1 MRREEHIGRRD
12 PREHQSKWQ
21 EATEADD
28 WQYETSEP
36 VSTRPSVA
44 EILTPSKLEGL
55 GYGIYTSF
63 ENNALDEDVKNAFM
77 NGEVRNPVLEY
88 PGLNSEGAS
97 KLQRM
102 HDELGDALDQAVEA
116 SDVFAEPARR
126 EAVESTVGYQQRA
139 LEYGLV
145 LAEINELSSKLR
157 IGELDEEGED
167 ELQEKL
173 ELSRQMNQELYG
185 RLDENDGNAIL
196 RTIWNRVDGRFV
208 PGGDLEG
215 DKQAMALY
223 TELSNGFTL
232 NDYEIPG
239 LPREFETED
248 GYTSSQ
254 ELPKL
259 NEGEP
264 GKVLDWVG
272 EHFNAN
278 YGWMRQAIEDKW
290 QAKKEARGE
299 DYTATP
305 AEVVEFFED
314 IINRDDPDHEHG
326 VQVEVKPGANA
337 LSWNANMRAVRVG
350 ENRTPFKNPEALYHK
365 VLHEYTVHGGR
376 SLNGFETGLPIM
388 GTGVYTKDDEGKWSS
403 YGVFEEGFA
412 TLVEAS
418 VADKKP
424 DWTVVNLAKP
434 LGIALAE
441 QGHDFRSVYELTWRY
456 AALMNAKKAKGEDQA
471 TISDELIEKSQNTAY
486 RQALRIFR
494 GNQLDLAEHGI
505 DNVPITYNK
514 DLNYFTG
521 RMKAMDYMVELYEQG
536 GTDGLDGLDRLL
548 KAKIDPTVP
557 EQADL
562 VRRIEEQQKARQRI
576 SEAVADA
583 AVAEAVHI
591 EDNRY

>member
-1 MRREEHIGRRD
+1 MRREERIGQR
-12 PREHQSKWQ
+12 PPQEYQSEWQ
-21 EATEADD
+21 EAAEAND
-28 WQYETSEP
+28 WEYKTSEP
-36 VSTRPSVA
+36 LSARPSVA

-196 RTIWNRVDGRFV
+196 RTIWNRVDGRLA
-208 PGGDLEG
+208 PGGDLKG
-215 DKQAMALY
+215 DRRAEALY
-223 TELSNGFTL
+223 AELNCGFTL
-232 NDYEIPG
+232 NDYEIAG

-350 ENRTPFKNPEALYHK
+350 ENRTPFKNPEALYQK
-365 VLHEYTVHGGR
+365 VLHEYAVHGGR
-376 SLNGFETGLPIM
+376 SLNGFKTGLPIM

-424 DWTVVNLAKP
+424 GWTVVNLAKP

-441 QGHDFRSVYELTWRY
+441 QGYDFRSVYELTWRY
-456 AALMNAKKAKGEDQA
+456 AALMNAKKAKGEDRA
-471 TISDELIEKSQNTAY
+471 TIDDELIKKSQDTAY
-486 RQALRIFR
+486 RQTLRIFR
-494 GNQLDLAEHGI
+494 GNQLDLAEYGI
-505 DNVPITYNK
+505 DNTPTTYNK
-514 DLNYFTG
+514 DLSYFTG
-521 RMKAMDYMVELYEQG
+521 RMKAMDYLVKLHEQG
-536 GTDGLDGLDRLL
+536 DTAGLDGLLE
-548 KAKIDPTVP
+548 AKIDPTVP

-576 SEAVADA
+576 SK
-583 AVAEAVHI
+583 AVAETAVLEAAHI
-591 EDNRY
+591 EDNR

>member
-1 MRREEHIGRRD
+1 M
-12 PREHQSKWQ
+12 
-21 EATEADD
+21 
-28 WQYETSEP
+28 
-36 VSTRPSVA
+36 A

-63 ENNALDEDVKNAFM
+63 ENNALDKDVKNAFV
-77 NGEVRNPVLEY
+77 NGEVRNPALEY
-88 PGLNSEGAS
+88 PGLSSEGAL

-102 HDELGDALDQAVEA
+102 HDELGGALDQAVEA

-157 IGELDEEGED
+157 IDELDEEGEA
-167 ELQEKL
+167 ELREKL
-173 ELSRQMNQELYG
+173 ELARQMNQELYG
-185 RLDENDGNAIL
+185 RLDEKDGNAIL
-196 RTIWNRVDGRFV
+196 RTIWNRVDGRLA
-208 PGGDLEG
+208 PGGDLEH
-215 DKQAMALY
+215 DEQAETLY
-223 TELSNGFTL
+223 AELNYGFTAPGGH
-232 NDYEIPG
+232 EVAG
-239 LPREFETED
+239 LPQGFEVE
-248 GYTSSQ
+248 GEPVSPQ
-254 ELPKL
+254 ELPKF

-264 GKVLDWVG
+264 GRVLDWAG
-272 EHFNAN
+272 KHFNAR
-278 YGWMRQAIEDKW
+278 YGWMRQAIEAKW
-290 QAKKEARGE
+290 QDKQEVHGE
-299 DYTATP
+299 EYTADP
-305 AEVVEFFED
+305 AEIVEFFED
-314 IINRDDPDHEHG
+314 IIARDDPDHEHG

-337 LSWNANMRAVRVG
+337 LSWNSNVRAVRVG
-350 ENRTPFKNPEALYHK
+350 ENRTPFKKPEALYQK
-365 VLHEYTVHGGR
+365 VLHEYAVHGGR

-388 GTGVYTKDDEGKWSS
+388 GTGVYTKDNEGKWSS

-424 DWTVVNLAKP
+424 GWTVVNLAKP

-441 QGHDFRSVYELTWRY
+441 QGYDFRSVYELTWRY

-505 DNVPITYNK
+505 DNVPVTYNK

-521 RMKAMDYMVELYEQG
+521 RMKAMDYMVELHQQNN
-536 GTDGLDGLDRLL
+536 TAGLDRLL

-562 VRRIEEQQKARQRI
+562 VRRIEEQKKARQRI
-576 SEAVADA
+576 SD
-583 AVAEAVHI
+583 AVAEAAVRETAYIKAVHSK
-591 EDNRY
+591 

>member
-12 PREHQSKWQ
+12 PQEYQSERQ
-21 EATEADD
+21 EAAEAND

-36 VSTRPSVA
+36 VSARSSVA

-55 GYGIYTSF
+55 GYGIHTSF

-77 NGEVRNPVLEY
+77 NGEVRNPALEY
-88 PGLNSEGAS
+88 PGLSSEGAS

-102 HDELGDALDQAVEA
+102 HDELGGALDQAVEA

-126 EAVESTVGYQQRA
+126 EAVESTVRYQQRA

-157 IGELDEEGED
+157 IGELDDEGKA

-173 ELSRQMNQELYG
+173 ELARQMNQELYG
-185 RLDENDGNAIL
+185 RLDEKDGNAIL
-196 RTIWNRVDGRFV
+196 RTIWNRVDGRLA
-208 PGGDLEG
+208 PGGDLEH
-215 DKQAMALY
+215 DERAETLY
-223 TELSNGFTL
+223 AELNYGFTASGGH
-232 NDYEIPG
+232 EVAG
-239 LPREFETED
+239 LPQGFEVE
-248 GYTSSQ
+248 GEPVSSQ
-254 ELPKL
+254 ELPKF

-264 GKVLDWVG
+264 GRVLDWAG
-272 EHFNAN
+272 KHFNAR

-290 QAKKEARGE
+290 QAKIEERGQ

-305 AEVVEFFED
+305 AEIVEFFED

-337 LSWNANMRAVRVG
+337 LSWNSNVRAVRVG
-350 ENRTPFKNPEALYHK
+350 ENRTPFKTPEALYQK
-365 VLHEYTVHGGR
+365 VLHEYAVHGGR

-424 DWTVVNLAKP
+424 GWTVVNLSKP

-441 QGHDFRSVYELTWRY
+441 QGYDFRSVYELTWRY

-505 DNVPITYNK
+505 DNVPATYNK
-514 DLNYFTG
+514 DLSYFTG
-521 RMKAMDYMVELYEQG
+521 RMKAMDYMVELHQQNN
-536 GTDGLDGLDRLL
+536 TAGLDGLL

-576 SEAVADA
+576 SKAVAKA
-583 AVAEAVHI
+583 AVREAAYI
-591 EDNRY
+591 KDNRY

>member
-1 MRREEHIGRRD
+1 MRREEHIGQR
-12 PREHQSKWQ
+12 PPQEYQSEWQ
-21 EATEADD
+21 EAAEVND
-28 WQYETSEP
+28 WQYEKSEP
-36 VSTRPSVA
+36 VSARPSVA

-63 ENNALDEDVKNAFM
+63 ENNALDKDVKNAFV
-77 NGEVRNPVLEY
+77 NGEVRNPALEY
-88 PGLNSEGAS
+88 PGLSSEGAL

-102 HDELGDALDQAVEA
+102 HDELGGALDQAVEA

-157 IGELDEEGED
+157 IDELDEEGEA
-167 ELQEKL
+167 ELREKL
-173 ELSRQMNQELYG
+173 ELARQMNQELYG
-185 RLDENDGNAIL
+185 RLDEKDGNAIL
-196 RTIWNRVDGRFV
+196 RTIWNRVDGRLA
-208 PGGDLEG
+208 PGGDLEH
-215 DKQAMALY
+215 DEQAETLY
-223 TELSNGFTL
+223 AELNYGFTAPGGH
-232 NDYEIPG
+232 EVAG
-239 LPREFETED
+239 LPQGFEVE
-248 GYTSSQ
+248 GEPVSPQ
-254 ELPKL
+254 ELPKF

-264 GKVLDWVG
+264 GRVLDWAG
-272 EHFNAN
+272 KHFNAR
-278 YGWMRQAIEDKW
+278 YGWMRQAIEAKW
-290 QAKKEARGE
+290 QDKQEVHGE
-299 DYTATP
+299 EYTADP
-305 AEVVEFFED
+305 AEIVEFFED
-314 IINRDDPDHEHG
+314 IIARDDPDHEHG

-337 LSWNANMRAVRVG
+337 LSWNSNVRAVRVG
-350 ENRTPFKNPEALYHK
+350 ENRTPFKKPEALYQK
-365 VLHEYTVHGGR
+365 VLHEYAVHGGR

-388 GTGVYTKDDEGKWSS
+388 GTGVYTKDNEGKWSS

-424 DWTVVNLAKP
+424 GWTVVNLAKP

-441 QGHDFRSVYELTWRY
+441 QGYDFHSVYELTWRY
-456 AALMNAKKAKGEDQA
+456 AALMNAKKDKGEDQA

-505 DNVPITYNK
+505 DNVPVTYNK

-521 RMKAMDYMVELYEQG
+521 RMKAMDYMVELHQQNN
-536 GTDGLDGLDRLL
+536 TAGLDRLL

-562 VRRIEEQQKARQRI
+562 VRRIEEQKKARQRI
-576 SEAVADA
+576 SD
-583 AVAEAVHI
+583 AVAEAAVRETAYIKAVHSK
-591 EDNRY
+591 

>member
-1 MRREEHIGRRD
+1 MRREEHIGWRD
-12 PREHQSKWQ
+12 PQEYQPERQ
-21 EATEADD
+21 EAAEAND

-36 VSTRPSVA
+36 VSTKPSVA

-63 ENNALDEDVKNAFM
+63 ENNALDKDVKNTFM

-88 PGLNSEGAS
+88 PGLSSEGAS

-145 LAEINELSSKLR
+145 LAEINELSNKLR
-157 IGELDEEGED
+157 IGELDDEGKA
-167 ELQEKL
+167 ELREKL

-185 RLDENDGNAIL
+185 RLDEKDGNAIL
-196 RTIWNRVDGRFV
+196 RTIWNRVGGRLA
-208 PGGDLEG
+208 PGGDLEH
-215 DKQAMALY
+215 DERAKMLY
-223 TELSNGFTL
+223 EELGHGFTAPGGH
-232 NDYEIPG
+232 EVAG
-239 LPREFETED
+239 LPQEFEVE
-248 GYTSSQ
+248 GEPVSPQ

-264 GKVLDWVG
+264 GRVLDWAG
-272 EHFNAN
+272 KHFNAR
-278 YGWMRQAIEDKW
+278 YGWMRQAIEAKW
-290 QAKKEARGE
+290 QDKQEVHGE
-299 DYTATP
+299 EYTAGP
-305 AEVVEFFED
+305 VEIVEFFED
-314 IINRDDPDHEHG
+314 IINRDDPNREHG

-337 LSWNANMRAVRVG
+337 LSWNSNVRAVRVG
-350 ENRTPFKNPEALYHK
+350 ENRTPFKKPEALYQK
-365 VLHEYTVHGGR
+365 VLHEYAVHGGR

-424 DWTVVNLAKP
+424 GWTVVNLAKP

-441 QGHDFRSVYELTWRY
+441 QGYDFRSVYELTWRY

-471 TISDELIEKSQNTAY
+471 TISDELIEKSQDTAY

-536 GTDGLDGLDRLL
+536 DTDGLDGLLE
-548 KAKIDPTVP
+548 AKIDPTVP

-562 VRRIEEQQKARQRI
+562 VRRIEEQKKARYRI
-576 SEAVADA
+576 SDAVAKA
-583 AVAEAVHI
+583 AVRETAYIKAVHSK
-591 EDNRY
+591 

>member
-12 PREHQSKWQ
+12 PQEHQSEWQ
-21 EATEADD
+21 EAAEAND

-36 VSTRPSVA
+36 VSARPSVA

-88 PGLNSEGAS
+88 PGLSSEGAS

-102 HDELGDALDQAVEA
+102 HDELGGALDQAVEA

-126 EAVESTVGYQQRA
+126 EAVESTVEYQQRA

-157 IGELDEEGED
+157 IGELDDEGKA

-185 RLDENDGNAIL
+185 RLDEKDGNAIL
-196 RTIWNRVDGRFV
+196 RTIWNRVGGRLA
-208 PGGDLEG
+208 PGGDLKG
-215 DKQAMALY
+215 DRRAEALY
-223 TELSNGFTL
+223 AELNCGFTL
-232 NDYEIPG
+232 NDYEIAG
-239 LPREFETED
+239 LPRKFETENE
-248 GYTSSQ
+248 YMSSQ
-254 ELPKL
+254 ELPKF

-264 GKVLDWVG
+264 GKVLDWAG
-272 EHFNAN
+272 EHFNAR
-278 YGWMRQAIEDKW
+278 YGWMRQAIEAKW
-290 QAKKEARGE
+290 QDKQEVHGE
-299 DYTATP
+299 EYTAGP
-305 AEVVEFFED
+305 AEIVEFFED
-314 IINRDDPDHEHG
+314 IISRDDPNHEHG

-337 LSWNANMRAVRVG
+337 LSWNSNVRAVRVG
-350 ENRTPFKNPEALYHK
+350 ENRTPFKTPEALYHK
-365 VLHEYTVHGGR
+365 VLHEYAVHGGR
-376 SLNGFETGLPIM
+376 SLNGFETELPIM

-456 AALMNAKKAKGEDQA
+456 AVLMNAKKAKGEDQA
-471 TISDELIEKSQNTAY
+471 TVSDELIEKSQDTTY

-505 DNVPITYNK
+505 DNVPVTYNK
-514 DLNYFTG
+514 DLSYFTG
-521 RMKAMDYMVELYEQG
+521 RMKAMDYLVKLHEQG
-536 GTDGLDGLDRLL
+536 DTAGLDGLLE
-548 KAKIDPTVP
+548 AKIDPTVP

-562 VRRIEEQQKARQRI
+562 VRRIEEQKKARQRI
-576 SEAVADA
+576 SD
-583 AVAEAVHI
+583 AVAEAAVRETAYIKAVHSK
-591 EDNRY
+591 

>member
-1 MRREEHIGRRD
+1 M
-12 PREHQSKWQ
+12 
-21 EATEADD
+21 
-28 WQYETSEP
+28 
-36 VSTRPSVA
+36 A

-88 PGLNSEGAS
+88 PGLSSEGAS

-126 EAVESTVGYQQRA
+126 EAVESTVRYQQRA

-145 LAEINELSSKLR
+145 LAEINELSNKLR
-157 IGELDEEGED
+157 IGGLDDEGKA

-185 RLDENDGNAIL
+185 RLDEKDGNAIL
-196 RTIWNRVDGRFV
+196 RTIWNRVDGRLA
-208 PGGDLEG
+208 PGGDLKG
-215 DKQAMALY
+215 DRRAEALY
-223 TELSNGFTL
+223 AELNCGFTL
-232 NDYEIPG
+232 NDYEIAG
-239 LPREFETED
+239 LPRKFETENE
-248 GYTSSQ
+248 YMSSQ
-254 ELPKL
+254 GLPKF

-278 YGWMRQAIEDKW
+278 YGWMRQAIEAKW
-290 QAKKEARGE
+290 QDKQEVHGE
-299 DYTATP
+299 EYAATP

-314 IINRDDPDHEHG
+314 IINLDGPNREHG

-350 ENRTPFKNPEALYHK
+350 ENRTPFKNPEALYQK
-365 VLHEYTVHGGR
+365 VLHEYAVHGGR
-376 SLNGFETGLPIM
+376 SLNGFKTGLPIM

-441 QGHDFRSVYELTWRY
+441 LTWRY
-456 AALMNAKKAKGEDQA
+456 AALMNAKKAQGEDQA
-471 TISDELIEKSQNTAY
+471 TVSDELIEKSQDTTY

-505 DNVPITYNK
+505 DNVPVTYNK
-514 DLNYFTG
+514 DLSYFTG

-536 GTDGLDGLDRLL
+536 DTDGLDGLLE
-548 KAKIDPTVP
+548 AKIDPTVP

-562 VRRIEEQQKARQRI
+562 VRRIEEQKKARQRI
-576 SEAVADA
+576 SD
-583 AVAEAVHI
+583 AVAEAAVREAAHTKAVHS
-591 EDNRY
+591 E

>member
-1 MRREEHIGRRD
+1 MRREEHIGQR
-12 PREHQSKWQ
+12 PPQEYQSEWQ
-21 EATEADD
+21 EAAEVND
-28 WQYETSEP
+28 WQYEKSEP
-36 VSTRPSVA
+36 VSARPSVA

-63 ENNALDEDVKNAFM
+63 ENNALDKDVKNAFV
-77 NGEVRNPVLEY
+77 NGEVRNPALEY
-88 PGLNSEGAS
+88 PGLSSEGAL

-102 HDELGDALDQAVEA
+102 HDELGGALDQAVEA

-157 IGELDEEGED
+157 IDELDEEGEA
-167 ELQEKL
+167 ELREKL
-173 ELSRQMNQELYG
+173 ELARQMNQELYG
-185 RLDENDGNAIL
+185 RLDEKDGNAIL
-196 RTIWNRVDGRFV
+196 RTIWNRVDGRLA
-208 PGGDLEG
+208 PGGDLEH
-215 DKQAMALY
+215 DEQAETLY
-223 TELSNGFTL
+223 AELNYGFTAPGGH
-232 NDYEIPG
+232 EVAG
-239 LPREFETED
+239 LPQGFEVE
-248 GYTSSQ
+248 GEPVSPQ
-254 ELPKL
+254 ELPKF

-264 GKVLDWVG
+264 GRVLDWAG
-272 EHFNAN
+272 KHFNAR
-278 YGWMRQAIEDKW
+278 YGWMRQAIEAKW
-290 QAKKEARGE
+290 QDKQEVHGE
-299 DYTATP
+299 EYTADP
-305 AEVVEFFED
+305 AEIVEFFED
-314 IINRDDPDHEHG
+314 IIARDDPDHEHG

-337 LSWNANMRAVRVG
+337 LSWNSNVRAVRVG
-350 ENRTPFKNPEALYHK
+350 ENRTPFKKPEALYQK
-365 VLHEYTVHGGR
+365 VLHEYAVHGGR

-388 GTGVYTKDDEGKWSS
+388 GTGVYTKDNEGKWSS

-424 DWTVVNLAKP
+424 GWTVVNLAKP

-441 QGHDFRSVYELTWRY
+441 QGYDFRSVYELTWRY

-505 DNVPITYNK
+505 DNVPVTYNK

-521 RMKAMDYMVELYEQG
+521 RMKAMDYMVELHQQNN
-536 GTDGLDGLDRLL
+536 TAGLDRLL

-562 VRRIEEQQKARQRI
+562 VRRIEEQKKARQRI
-576 SEAVADA
+576 SD
-583 AVAEAVHI
+583 AVAEAAVRETAYIKAVHSK
-591 EDNRY
+591 